1 MENKIGLKKYLLVT
15 FLISVVAIIL
25 FVCINEYEAYI
36 YRKNANEKI
45 GAIIGSVIDKY
56 PEVTE
61 DEIIEIVNRTDNNS
75 DYKKI
80 LKKYGIDYENEYVLD
95 KNNRLTVKFLAIKI
109 VFIVVVIGII
119 VSIFLIY
126 NSKKDKEL
134 GKITNYIQRINKKD
148 YTIDIDEM
156 SEDELSILKNE
167 VYKTTIM
174 LKEVASNTNKDKIQL
189 KKSLEDISHQLKTPL
204 TSIMVML
211 DNIID
216 DPDMDEDI
224 RNEFVMDIK
233 RDVTNIKFLVQSI
246 LKLSKFD
253 ANTINFIKS
262 DRTLKDIVDES
273 IKNVSAL
280 CDLRNISFEVDSDDN
295 ATINCDFRWQVE
307 AVTNI
312 LKNCI
317 EHSCDGSKIDIK
329 YNANSVYAMIL
340 IRDYGEGIN
349 KEDLPHIFERF
360 YKSANSSEDSVGI
373 GLCLAKTIIEE
384 DKGSIMVESDDKGT
398 IFTIKYYYM

>member
-1 MENKIGLKKYLLVT
+1 
-15 FLISVVAIIL
+15 
-25 FVCINEYEAYI
+25 
-36 YRKNANEKI
+36 
-45 GAIIGSVIDKY
+45 
-56 PEVTE
+56 
-61 DEIIEIVNRTDNNS
+61 
-75 DYKKI
+75 
-80 LKKYGIDYENEYVLD
+80 
-95 KNNRLTVKFLAIKI
+95 
-109 VFIVVVIGII
+109 
-119 VSIFLIY
+119 
-126 NSKKDKEL
+126 
-134 GKITNYIQRINKKD
+134 
-148 YTIDIDEM
+148 
-156 SEDELSILKNE
+156 
-167 VYKTTIM
+167 M

-224 RNEFVMDIK
+224 RNEFIMDIK
-233 RDVTNIKFLVQSI
+233 RDVTNIKFLVQAI

-253 ANTINFIKS
+253 ANTINFIKT

-295 ATINCDFRWQVE
+295 ATINCDFKWQVE

-317 EHSCDGSKIDIK
+317 EHSSDGSKIDIK

-340 IRDYGEGIN
+340 IRDYGEGIS

-384 DKGSIMVESDDKGT
+384 DKGSIFVESDDKGT